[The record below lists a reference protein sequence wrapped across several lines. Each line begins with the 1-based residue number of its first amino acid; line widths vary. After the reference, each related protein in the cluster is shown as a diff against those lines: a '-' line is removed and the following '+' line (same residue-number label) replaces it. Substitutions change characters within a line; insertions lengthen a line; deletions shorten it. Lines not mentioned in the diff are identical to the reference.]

1 MFYFLN
7 GFEIIVFNILL
18 RERRFDM
25 VIMKVIGCF
34 LRILVLWIFIN
45 IGKFLEV
52 YIFLLYI
59 FIICNFKFNRFER
72 IVMYY
77 LFFVFY
83 FNEKKD
89 YEF

>member
-7 GFEIIVFNILL
+7 GLKIIVFNILL

-25 VIMKVIGCF
+25 VIMKVIGCD

-52 YIFLLYI
+52 YIFILYI
-59 FIICNFKFNRFER
+59 YIICNIKFNRFER
-72 IVMYY
+72 NVKYY

-83 FNEKKD
+83 FNEIKN